1 MTCYARCSEK
11 RAIQRTC
18 SRLNLVKKAQK
29 IQKTILEKKLRKMTS
44 IESSLLHI
52 DFGTGLPGG
61 FAINEALD
69 RAIF

>member
-1 MTCYARCSEK
+1 
-11 RAIQRTC
+11 
-18 SRLNLVKKAQK
+18 VKKAQK
-29 IQKTILEKKLRKMTS
+29 IQETLLEKKSRKITS

-52 DFGTGLPGG
+52 DVGTGSPGG